1 MEFLKKNKLV
11 VIAVVVVLLVV
22 GVGGFVFLQSRNTA
36 SQAPIEEG
44 LDQVT
49 KMKPEDIG
57 LVLTPKSDGK
67 IINLKATKLDGV
79 KSIEYDVSYDAEVTD
94 EGETLVVPRGVAG
107 SPLEVDGE
115 SEISRD
121 LDLGTCSRNVC
132 KYDKVVSDVTFTIR
146 VNFTNGTVGGIEAK
160 VKI

>member
-1 MEFLKKNKLV
+1 MKNKLV
-11 VIAVVVVLLVV
+11 VIAVVVVLLVA
-22 GVGGFVFLQSRNTA
+22 GIGGFVFFQSKKGAA

-44 LDQVT
+44 LGAVT
-49 KMKPEDIG
+49 KMKPSDIG

-67 IINLKATKLDGV
+67 IINLKATKLDGIE
-79 KSIEYDVSYDAEVTD
+79 SIEYDVSYDAEVTD
-94 EGETLVVPRGVAG
+94 EGDTLVVPRGVAG
-107 SPLEVDGE
+107 SPLEVKGQ
-115 SEISRD
+115 SELSRD

-146 VNFTNGTVGGIEAK
+146 VNFKDGTVGAIETK